1 MTLTLDATIGGVNS
15 NSYIT
20 VARATEIAEYDIF
33 ESLDWSFV
41 DGDDKIRAL
50 VSATRQLDTLP
61 WVGLRATTT
70 QALAWPRT
78 DAVINGREV
87 SATEIPQEIQQATY
101 DLAVALLR
109 EADAG
114 AQGATS
120 GDLIPGIPNSQ
131 LKRAKLDVLEIEWRT
146 EGLPSNR
153 TSNYTALVTRAPSL
167 STVLYGTLSTFGTGG
182 SGLLVGVVRS

>member
-1 MTLTLDATIGGVNS
+1 MTLTIDATIGGVNS

-20 VARATEIAEYDIF
+20 IARATEIADYDII
-33 ESLDWSFV
+33 ERVDWYV
-41 DGDDKIRAL
+41 ANADDKIRAL

-78 DAVINGREV
+78 DAVINGREI

-101 DLAVALLR
+101 DL
-109 EADAG
+109 
-114 AQGATS
+114 
-120 GDLIPGIPNSQ
+120 
-131 LKRAKLDVLEIEWRT
+131 
-146 EGLPSNR
+146 PSNR
-153 TSNYTALVTRAPSL
+153 TSNYSALITRAPSL